1 MNPSNINEQF
11 YTEQNI
17 LKADVAKNTSICTE
31 TQNALVS
38 IVKAAIA
45 SAEENNIDASTA
57 TDENVSNLSLESIQ
71 HIDTSYEDDDVS
83 DDESTLVEEVP
94 GLKRLLKLI
103 NQGKVKIHSDGLN
116 ELNKLNLKLEAAS
129 KVSNDLQD
137 RLCALEN
144 SKKEHERKMN
154 DQEQYLKLE
163 DLLFHKFPF
172 PYNKNLSSLQFCHY
186 MAEQINYF
194 LPNLPVPVT
203 WQHISDAHPL
213 KTKARK
219 SKVIIVRFCNRNIR
233 HLIYSQRALLHKTT
247 GISITEHLT
256 EMNLGLLRKA
266 KELFGFKYVT
276 TEKCRIIVTTP
287 DGKEK
292 KLALRRTLLNC
303 LKLPMLITPQY
314 RIVQDY
320 FITKLLLVLQK
331 TIRDLILYPIQD
343 IITFR
348 MILVLLAIPIIT
360 SLMLI
365 LPTITTILIIMLM
378 LTTILIIQIL
388 IITIIIVITIA

>member
-144 SKKEHERKMN
+144 SKKEHERKK
-154 DQEQYLKLE
+154 D
-163 DLLFHKFPF
+163 
-172 PYNKNLSSLQFCHY
+172 SSSF
-186 MAEQINYF
+186 
-194 LPNLPVPVT
+194 
-203 WQHISDAHPL
+203 
-213 KTKARK
+213 
-219 SKVIIVRFCNRNIR
+219 
-233 HLIYSQRALLHKTT
+233 
-247 GISITEHLT
+247 
-256 EMNLGLLRKA
+256 
-266 KELFGFKYVT
+266 
-276 TEKCRIIVTTP
+276 
-287 DGKEK
+287 
-292 KLALRRTLLNC
+292 
-303 LKLPMLITPQY
+303 
-314 RIVQDY
+314 
-320 FITKLLLVLQK
+320 
-331 TIRDLILYPIQD
+331 
-343 IITFR
+343 
-348 MILVLLAIPIIT
+348 
-360 SLMLI
+360 
-365 LPTITTILIIMLM
+365 
-378 LTTILIIQIL
+378 
-388 IITIIIVITIA
+388 